1 MQEFQTLYQENH
13 GRIYRYAY
21 ESVKNH
27 EEAEDL
33 TSHIFFKAVRGVKY
47 ERGRK
52 VTRLWLVQVARTTI
66 ADYWRARPRVA
77 IYSLE
82 ALAEAGW
89 EGPAKASATSSG
101 TIVDHVQRIL
111 QALPRHYRDVLTCRF
126 LLSLSIRE
134 TAIRM
139 GITEANV
146 KVLQFRALKRAAA
159 LDPGLT
165 GKQRYS
171 PQSGE
176 DEQRSKDDLE

>member
-1 MQEFQTLYQENH
+1 MREFQTLYQENH

-33 TSHIFFKAVRGVKY
+33 TSDIFFKAVRGVKY

-89 EGPAKASATSSG
+89 EGPAEASATSSS
-101 TIVDHVQRIL
+101 TLVDRIQRIL
-111 QALPRHYRDVLTCRF
+111 QALPQHYRDVLTCRF

-134 TAIRM
+134 TAFRM
-139 GITEANV
+139 GVTEGNV

-159 LDPGLT
+159 VEPGIT
-165 GKQRYS
+165 GEQRHS
-171 PQSGE
+171 SLSGE
-176 DEQRSKDDLE
+176 DEQRSEDDLE

>member
-1 MQEFQTLYQENH
+1 MREFQTLYQENH

-33 TSHIFFKAVRGVKY
+33 TSDIFFKAVRGVKY
-47 ERGRK
+47 ERG
-52 VTRLWLVQVARTTI
+52 RTTI

-89 EGPAKASATSSG
+89 EGPAEASATSNSTLTG
-101 TIVDHVQRIL
+101 RVQRIL
-111 QALPRHYRDVLTCRF
+111 QALPQHYRDVLTCRF

-134 TAIRM
+134 TAFRM
-139 GITEANV
+139 GVTEGNV
-146 KVLQFRALKRAAA
+146 KVLQFRALKRAATVE
-159 LDPGLT
+159 PGIT
-165 GKQRYS
+165 GEQRHS
-171 PQSGE
+171 SLSGE
-176 DEQRSKDDLE
+176 DEQRSEDDLE